1 MELSK
6 EDLHEIW
13 TILVE
18 ETSDSEMRAM
28 KFMDFLKRY
37 EEKTVVTK
45 ELNKELNDWPNG
57 EF

>member
-13 TILVE
+13 TILIE
-18 ETSDSEMRAM
+18 ETSDPEMRAM
-28 KFMDFLKRY
+28 NFMDFLKRY
-37 EEKTVVTK
+37 EHKTAVTK
-45 ELNKELNDWPNG
+45 ELNDYPNE